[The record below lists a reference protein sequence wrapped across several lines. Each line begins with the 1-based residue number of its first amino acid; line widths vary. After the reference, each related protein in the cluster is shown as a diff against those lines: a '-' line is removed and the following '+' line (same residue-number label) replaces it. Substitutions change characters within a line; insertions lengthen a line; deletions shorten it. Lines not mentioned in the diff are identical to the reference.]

1 MNEHL
6 KNSKTKENLMRA
18 FAGESQA
25 RNRYT
30 FAADT
35 ARKQGMAAIAQV
47 FEFTAGQERAHAERF
62 YNLLKDLAG
71 ENIEITGGYPV
82 DLQPTIEELLKA
94 ATHNEYEE
102 ADDVYMA
109 FAETAKEE
117 GILEASSAFWQIARI
132 EKMHGNRF
140 AKLVNMLE
148 DSNYY
153 QQPEG
158 GEWMCLNCGHIHKGM
173 LVPEV
178 CPVCRYEKGYF
189 IPVELAPYTSQDLR
203 QG

>member
-1 MNEHL
+1 MNMHL
-6 KNSKTKENLMRA
+6 ENSKTKENLMKA

-30 FAADT
+30 FAAEE
-35 ARKQGMAAIAQV
+35 ARKQGMYAIAQV
-47 FEFTAGQERAHAERF
+47 FEFTAEQEKAHAKRF
-62 YNLLKDLAG
+62 YELLKDVAG
-71 ENIEITGGYPV
+71 ETIEIFGGYPV
-82 DLQPTIEELLKA
+82 DLQPTIEELLCA
-94 ATHNEYEE
+94 AKHNEFEE

-117 GILEASSAFWQIARI
+117 GLLEASSAFYQIAKI
-132 EKMHGNRF
+132 EKIHGNRF
-140 AKLVNMLE
+140 EKLANMLK
-148 DSNYY
+148 DGCYF

-178 CPVCRYEKGYF
+178 CPVCRREKGFF
-189 IPVELAPYTSQDLR
+189 IPLGLAPYMSEELR
-203 QG
+203 

>member
-1 MNEHL
+1 MVNQL
-6 KNSKTKENLMRA
+6 KNSRTKQNLMKA

-30 FAADT
+30 FAAEE
-35 ARKQGMAAIAQV
+35 ARKQGMYAIANV
-47 FEFTAGQERAHAERF
+47 FEFTADQERAHAKRF
-62 YNLLKDLAG
+62 YDLLKDLAG

-82 DLQPTIEELLKA
+82 DLQPTIEELLGA

-102 ADDVYMA
+102 AEDVYLA
-109 FAETAKEE
+109 FAEVAKQE
-117 GILEASSAFWQIARI
+117 GILEASSAFLQIARI
-132 EKMHGNRF
+132 EKIHGNRF
-140 AKLVNMLE
+140 AKLGELLKEGM
-148 DSNYY
+148 YY

-178 CPVCRYEKGYF
+178 CPVCRHEKGYF
-189 IPVELAPYTSQDLR
+189 IPLELAPYMSLDLR
-203 QG
+203 

>member
-1 MNEHL
+1 MNMHL
-6 KNSKTKENLMRA
+6 ENSKTKENLMKA

-30 FAADT
+30 FAAEE
-35 ARKQGMAAIAQV
+35 ARKQGMYAIANV
-47 FEFTAGQERAHAERF
+47 FEFTAEQERAHAKRF
-62 YNLLKDLAG
+62 YELLKDVAG
-71 ENIEITGGYPV
+71 ETIEIFGGYPV
-82 DLQPTIEELLKA
+82 DLQPTLEELLCA
-94 ATHNEYEE
+94 AKHNEYEE

-117 GILEASSAFWQIARI
+117 GLLEASSAFYQIAKI
-132 EKMHGNRF
+132 EKVHGNRF
-140 AKLVNMLE
+140 SKLADMLK
-148 DSNYY
+148 DGCYF

-178 CPVCRYEKGYF
+178 CPVCRREKGFF
-189 IPVELAPYTSQDLR
+189 IPLELAPYMSEELR
-203 QG
+203 

>member
-62 YNLLKDLAG
+62 YNLLKDLTG

-82 DLQPTIEELLKA
+82 DMQPTIEELLKA

-140 AKLVNMLE
+140 AKLANMLE

-203 QG
+203 QE